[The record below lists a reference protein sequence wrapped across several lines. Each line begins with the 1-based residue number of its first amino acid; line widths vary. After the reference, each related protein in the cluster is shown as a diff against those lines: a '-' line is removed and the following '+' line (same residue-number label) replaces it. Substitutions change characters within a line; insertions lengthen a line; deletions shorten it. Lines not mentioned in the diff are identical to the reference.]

1 MLVVE
6 RLPDGHGGTELK
18 SGDFLEQTVP
28 LARDIFQRGSIRRS
42 TIEHCVKILTGYL
55 EALREL
61 GAPDDIKLRAVAT
74 NILIEA
80 NNHDAFLNRIQIGC
94 GIQIEPLDDGE
105 MTRLI
110 YLKTRRRLRDT
121 PSMKKRT
128 TLVIHVGPGNTRAL
142 LFKNGRISDYNNYR
156 LGVYR
161 ANEAIR
167 RNEEADHQL
176 NKNIREHIRSL
187 ISQIH
192 HDYSDEGV
200 EELVILGY
208 EIQQL
213 SQNLTQPGKTKSSAS
228 ALAAL
233 TKEVSAMSE
242 EMRVKKYQLDYNTAQ
257 SIIPALEIN
266 LAIAQTLKVNVLHLP
281 GNDYEREL
289 LLDLPASISL
299 TEGFQAEVI
308 YSAESLA
315 KKFKVHHSHSTQV
328 AKLSQQLFQQTSD
341 LHQLNE
347 HDALLLNCAA
357 ILHECGNFLS
367 VRAHHKHSHYI
378 IQHSEIFGL
387 GKRDISIIALI
398 ARYHR
403 KSGPKMSH
411 VSYRSLSAKDRIR
424 VSKLAAILRIA
435 DALDRSHSARIG
447 KLSTRIEKQKLII
460 TLHGVSDISLEQ
472 LAMRAKSDI
481 FHDIFGL
488 RATLEGSI

>member
-6 RLPDGHGGTELK
+6 SQADGSGGTELRP
-18 SGDFLEQTVP
+18 GDFLEQTVP

-42 TIEHCVKILTGYL
+42 TIERCVKILTGYL
-55 EALREL
+55 KALREL
-61 GAPDDIKLRAVAT
+61 GISDDIPLRAVAT

-80 NNHDAFLNRIQIGC
+80 NNYDAFLNRIQIGC
-94 GIQIEPLDDGE
+94 SIHIEPLDDGE

-121 PSMKKRT
+121 PSMKRRT

-142 LFKNGRISDYNNYR
+142 LFKNGRISDYTNYR

-161 ANEAIR
+161 TNEAVR
-167 RNEEADHQL
+167 SQEEGDHQL
-176 NKNIREHIRSL
+176 NKSIREHVSSL

-192 HDYSDEGV
+192 HNYSDAGL

-208 EIQQL
+208 EIQHL
-213 SQNLTQPGKTKSSAS
+213 SHTLTQPGKTKSTPL
-228 ALAAL
+228 ALASL
-233 TKEVSAMSE
+233 TKELSVMSE
-242 EMRVKKYQLDYNTAQ
+242 EKRVKKYQLDYNTAQ
-257 SIIPALEIN
+257 AIIPALEIN
-266 LAIAQTLKVNVLHLP
+266 LAIAKTLDVAVLRLP
-281 GNDYEREL
+281 GSDYEREL
-289 LLDLPASISL
+289 LLDLPASIAL
-299 TEGFQAEVI
+299 TEGFQAEVL

-315 KKFKVHHSHSTQV
+315 KKFKVHLSHSAQV
-328 AKLSQQLFQQTSD
+328 ARLAQQLFEHTLA

-367 VRAHHKHSHYI
+367 VRAHHKHSQYI

-387 GKRDISIIALI
+387 GGRDIAIIALI

-411 VSYRSLSAKDRIR
+411 TAYRTLPPEDRMR

-435 DALDRSHSARIG
+435 DALDRSHSSRIG
-447 KLSTRIEKQKLII
+447 EISTRLEKQKLVIA
-460 TLHGVSDISLEQ
+460 LMGVSDISVEQ
-472 LAMRAKSDI
+472 HAMRSKSDL

-488 RATLEGSI
+488 RVTLEGSV

>member
-6 RLPDGHGGTELK
+6 SRADGSGGTDLRP
-18 SGDFLEQTVP
+18 GDFLEQTVP

-42 TIEHCVKILTGYL
+42 TIERCVKILTGYL

-61 GAPDDIKLRAVAT
+61 GVSEDIPLRAVAT

-94 GIQIEPLDDGE
+94 GIHIEALDDGE

-121 PSMKKRT
+121 PSMNRRT
-128 TLVIHVGPGNTRAL
+128 TLVVHVGPGNTRAL
-142 LFKNGRISDYNNYR
+142 LFKNGRISDYTNYR

-161 ANEAIR
+161 TNEAIR
-167 RNEEADHQL
+167 SNEDGDHQL
-176 NKNIREHIRSL
+176 NKSIREHISSL
-187 ISQIH
+187 VNQVH
-192 HDYSDEGV
+192 HNYADEGL

-208 EIQQL
+208 EIQHL
-213 SQNLTQPGKTKSSAS
+213 SHVLTQPGKTKSTAR
-228 ALAAL
+228 ALATL
-233 TKEVSAMSE
+233 TKEVSTMSE
-242 EMRVKKYQLDYNTAQ
+242 EERVKKYQLDYNTAQ
-257 SIIPALEIN
+257 AIIPALEIN
-266 LAIAQTLKVNVLHLP
+266 LAIAKALEVDVLRLP
-281 GNDYEREL
+281 GSDYEREL

-315 KKFKVHHSHSTQV
+315 KKFKVHRSHSVQV
-328 AKLSQQLFQQTSD
+328 ARLSQQLFEQTLA

-367 VRAHHKHSHYI
+367 VRAHHKHSQYI
-378 IQHSEIFGL
+378 IQNSELFGL
-387 GKRDISIIALI
+387 GGRDISIIALI

-403 KSGPKMSH
+403 KSGPKMNH
-411 VSYRSLSAKDRIR
+411 TGYRTLPPEDRMR

-435 DALDRSHSARIG
+435 DALDRSHSSRIG
-447 KLSTRIEKQKLII
+447 ELSTRIEKQKLII
-460 TLHGVSDISLEQ
+460 CLISVSDISVEQ
-472 LAMRAKSDI
+472 HAMRSKSDL

-488 RATLEGSI
+488 RITLENTI